1 MLLFNFFLAML
12 PILWLILAL
21 SGLKIAGHKACGTA
35 LLIALIL
42 SIGYWKLSP
51 IQAATAALEGVL
63 NALWPICIV
72 IIAALFTYNMS
83 LKTGAMD
90 VIKKM
95 LGNVSTDKRVLA
107 LIIGWGFGNF
117 MEGMAG
123 FGTAVAIPASML
135 AGIGMDPVSSVV
147 GCLVVNSTPT
157 AFGSVGVPTVTLA
170 AVSGTELLSLS
181 QDVVLIQC
189 ILTFLS
195 PFILVCICGKG
206 IRALK
211 GMIPF
216 TLIASLSFLLP
227 CITAACFI
235 GPELPNI
242 IGSICSMACMI
253 AALKYLPMK
262 QDDAYTLI
270 IHDDTDTQE
279 QASGKENLNALQAWS
294 SFILIFI
301 FLILTSNLCPPIH
314 NLIAP
319 IQSSLTVYTGENP
332 NTLTFSWINMPGV
345 IIFIAA
351 VIGGL
356 IQKAS
361 LKIIFSVLLET
372 LKKYWKTVLTIC
384 SVMATAKIM
393 SYSGMISDIASLLV
407 AAAGQY
413 YPLIAPLIGALG
425 AFVTGSGTS
434 TNVLFGGLQAE
445 TALTLGMDPT
455 WMAAANVMGAGI
467 GKMICPQGIAIG
479 AGAIGAAGA
488 ESKILSA
495 VFRYFIVYVIAA
507 GLLCYSGI
515 MLFEGGII

>member
-63 NALWPICIV
+63 
-72 IIAALFTYNMS
+72 
-83 LKTGAMD
+83 
-90 VIKKM
+90 
-95 LGNVSTDKRVLA
+95 
-107 LIIGWGFGNF
+107 
-117 MEGMAG
+117 
-123 FGTAVAIPASML
+123 
-135 AGIGMDPVSSVV
+135 
-147 GCLVVNSTPT
+147 
-157 AFGSVGVPTVTLA
+157 
-170 AVSGTELLSLS
+170 
-181 QDVVLIQC
+181 
-189 ILTFLS
+189 
-195 PFILVCICGKG
+195 
-206 IRALK
+206 
-211 GMIPF
+211 
-216 TLIASLSFLLP
+216 
-227 CITAACFI
+227 
-235 GPELPNI
+235 
-242 IGSICSMACMI
+242 
-253 AALKYLPMK
+253 
-262 QDDAYTLI
+262 YTLI
-270 IHDDTDTQE
+270 IHDVTDTQE

-425 AFVTGSGTS
+425 EFVTGSGTS
-434 TNVLFGGLQAE
+434 TNVLFGGLQAK
-445 TALTLGMDPT
+445 TALTLGWIQPGWQQPMSWGP
-455 WMAAANVMGAGI
+455 ASV
-467 GKMICPQGIAIG
+467 
-479 AGAIGAAGA
+479 
-488 ESKILSA
+488 
-495 VFRYFIVYVIAA
+495 R
-507 GLLCYSGI
+507 
-515 MLFEGGII
+515 